1 MAPDTRPGPSLC
13 RRGWGLSNCVCRRQ
27 RRQRLPVP
35 AGSTKSS
42 MMVSALWSGGTV
54 AARSLQRL
62 DFLRHEPIAAVHHA
76 ATFDIFLMGEVAQPY
91 RGDAI
96 RGPIVAHESFDH

>member
-1 MAPDTRPGPSLC
+1 
-13 RRGWGLSNCVCRRQ
+13 
-27 RRQRLPVP
+27 
-35 AGSTKSS
+35 

-96 RGPIVAHESFDH
+96 RGPIVAHESFDHNVELGLTLIAFGWHPTASFRGGPTRTDLGPRRHVCAPLC